1 MAKVPRLTREERYAI
16 LERDNFHCVI
26 CGSGGK
32 TSRVILE
39 VDHIIP
45 RSAGGSNH
53 PNNLRTL
60 CVICHDI
67 RHYGAYTGRKT
78 MFDHIY
84 RRQQEGE
91 E

>member
-1 MAKVPRLTREERYAI
+1 VSKTPRLSREERYAI
-16 LERDNFHCVI
+16 LERDGFHCVT

-32 TSRVILE
+32 SSRVILE

-53 PNNLRTL
+53 PNNLQTL
-60 CVICHDI
+60 CVVCHDI
-67 RHYGAYTGRKT
+67 KHYGKWTGRSV
-78 MFDHIY
+78 MFDETY
-84 RRQQEGE
+84 RRQREGE

>member
-1 MAKVPRLTREERYAI
+1 VAKTPRLSREERYAI
-16 LERDNFHCVI
+16 LERDNFHCVM

-45 RSAGGSNH
+45 RGAGGSNH

-67 RHYGAYTGRKT
+67 RHYGAWSGRKT
-78 MFDHIY
+78 MFDEIY
-84 RRQQEGE
+84 RRQKDGE

>member
-1 MAKVPRLTREERYAI
+1 MAKTPRLSREERYAI
-16 LERDNFHCVI
+16 LERDNFHCVM

-45 RSAGGSNH
+45 RGAGGSNH

-67 RHYGAYTGRKT
+67 RHYGAWSGRKT
-78 MFDHIY
+78 MFDEIY
-84 RRQQEGE
+84 RRQKDGE